1 MKSKELYS
9 NGKLLLTA
17 EYAILD
23 GAYGLALPT
32 TYGQS
37 LTVTEQSKSRVN
49 WRSFDHAGSVWF
61 EADFD
66 LNTFRSTGSSS
77 TQKAD
82 ATAGTL
88 GKILFEAQKLN
99 PSFLNDGKGYRVETH
114 LDFPQDWGLGSSST
128 LINNIAQWAQI
139 DAYSLLWN
147 SFSGSGYDIAC
158 AKHDAPILYRLKNDR
173 PEVKE
178 VVFDPPFKNELYF
191 IHLNQKQNSR
201 EGIARYRS
209 RNFVKTELVKTVSDL
224 TIALLSCT
232 EMAEFEN
239 LMTRH
244 ELLIGKTLD
253 LPMVKERLFPDFPGA
268 IKSLGAWGGDFV
280 LAAGNSDTPNYFK
293 KKGYDDVVPYSK
305 MIL

>member
-37 LTVTEQSKSRVN
+37 LTVTEQSKPRVN
-49 WRSFDHAGSVWF
+49 WRSFDHTGSVWF
-61 EADFD
+61 EADFE
-66 LNTFRSTGSSS
+66 LNTFRPARSSS

-82 ATAGTL
+82 NTAVTL

-99 PSFLNDGKGYRVETH
+99 PSFLNDGKGYRIETH
-114 LDFPQDWGLGSSST
+114 LDFPRNWGLGSSST

-158 AKHDAPILYRLKNDR
+158 AQHDSPILYRLKHDR
-173 PEVKE
+173 PEVEEVIFNPSFKE
-178 VVFDPPFKNELYF
+178 ELHF
-191 IHLNQKQNSR
+191 IHLNKKQDSR
-201 EGIARYRS
+201 EGIARYRG
-209 RNFVKTELVKTVSDL
+209 RNFVKTELVKKISDI
-224 TIALLSCT
+224 TRALLSCA
-232 EMAEFEN
+232 EMAEFES
-239 LMTRH
+239 LITQH

-253 LPMVKERLFPDFPGA
+253 LSTVKERLFPDFPGA

-280 LAAGNSDTPNYFK
+280 LATGDSNTPNYFK
-293 KKGYDDVVPYSK
+293 KKGYDIVIPFSK